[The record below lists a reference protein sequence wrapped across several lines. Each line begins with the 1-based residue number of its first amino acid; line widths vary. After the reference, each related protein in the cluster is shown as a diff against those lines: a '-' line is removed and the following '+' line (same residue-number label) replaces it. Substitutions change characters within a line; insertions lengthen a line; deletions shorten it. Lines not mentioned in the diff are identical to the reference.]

1 LPKITVTPNG
11 VKISRKGGG
20 NAAPKERGQCKGWTV
35 GAARRNSHF
44 LMSID
49 ADQMVGRYK
58 IVSFSLTIGEIP
70 ATSDDWTLLRN
81 AFFERLRRMGMVGFH
96 WLTEWQRRGAPHLH
110 GVALFPASDTSNLC
124 DGVSY
129 HWLQASSRYRAGVRS
144 QHAVFVHSL
153 TGWLQYLGKHGAR
166 GVNHYQRSSKHI
178 PKGWEKTGRLWGQ
191 GGDWPTM
198 ENPFVVSDEGFN
210 QFRRFL
216 RNYNVAKVREQMR
229 LERDVAKL
237 AALRKRLTYCRRM
250 LKCNKPKLS
259 FLMGRSEWIEEE
271 TTMRWLWSRF
281 TLADDVR
288 PEDDIAPPSAETS
301 NIGAIGG
308 AGHVR

>member
-1 LPKITVTPNG
+1 MAKVTVTPNG

-20 NAAPKERGQCKGWTV
+20 NSQPKERGECKGWSV

-49 ADQMVGRYK
+49 AAEMVGRFK

-70 ATSDDWTLLRN
+70 ATSDDWQKVRR
-81 AFFERLRRMGMVGFH
+81 AFLKRLDRMGMVGFH

-110 GVALFPASDTSNLC
+110 GVALFPASDTSNLT
-124 DGVSY
+124 DGVTY
-129 HWLQASSRYRAGVRS
+129 HWLQASSRYSSGVRS

-166 GVNHYQRSSKHI
+166 GVNHYQRSSAHI
-178 PKGWEKTGRLWGQ
+178 PQGWAKTGRLWGQ

-198 ENPFVVSDEGFN
+198 ENPFEISDEGLS

-216 RNYNVAKVREQMR
+216 RNYNVAQVRAD
-229 LERDVAKL
+229 LLKERDTAKRASL
-237 AALRKRLTYCRRM
+237 SKRLSYCRRM
-250 LKCNKPKLS
+250 LKCNKPVLS
-259 FLMGRSEWIEEE
+259 FLMGRSEWIPEDL
-271 TTMRWLWSRF
+271 TMRWLAERHSR
-281 TLADDVR
+281 LGDVR
-288 PEDDIAPPSAETS
+288 AYADMSPPDAETS
-301 NIGAIGG
+301 NIGAAGG
-308 AGHVR
+308 RADVR